1 MTVCRQVM
9 SLTTPVVPWMRTRS
23 PGWITLPS
31 MSPNPLMMFAIVS
44 CIPREIA
51 TPPTPSAARMVVG
64 LTPNTGCS
72 TMVIAAAQM
81 ITRRILAKIDAF
93 GMLARPNTSLVTR
106 TTTLVAIM
114 AIAITITSRMTL
126 PACCCSQSVITS
138 IARPI
143 PVMRSASTAASR
155 LVWFH
160 PTDRGWK
167 DTACAGCRRKRR
179 SCFDAEIL
187 GSIRR
192 HCVHVHAS
200 MNAVRKKDV
209 DICGDKRC
217 IRTGSDAP

>member
-44 CIPREIA
+44 CMPREIA

-81 ITRRILAKIDAF
+81 ITRRMLAKIDAF
-93 GMLARPNTSLVTR
+93 GMLARPSTSLVTR

-143 PVMRSASTAASR
+143 PVMRSASIAASR

-160 PTDRGWK
+160 PTDCLRGGL
-167 DTACAGCRRKRR
+167 T
-179 SCFDAEIL
+179 I
-187 GSIRR
+187 
-192 HCVHVHAS
+192 
-200 MNAVRKKDV
+200 
-209 DICGDKRC
+209 
-217 IRTGSDAP
+217 